1 MSWTLLGKDTKSS
14 LLNALVNILDGGSK
28 FFNKKLPSHDAFHIK
43 VVIGKIF
50 VVGINHYLL
59 SHKYVFE
66 LLESFDE
73 G

>member
-1 MSWTLLGKDTKSS
+1 MTR
-14 LLNALVNILDGGSK
+14 
-28 FFNKKLPSHDAFHIK
+28 FRIK

-66 LLESFDE
+66 LLESFDD